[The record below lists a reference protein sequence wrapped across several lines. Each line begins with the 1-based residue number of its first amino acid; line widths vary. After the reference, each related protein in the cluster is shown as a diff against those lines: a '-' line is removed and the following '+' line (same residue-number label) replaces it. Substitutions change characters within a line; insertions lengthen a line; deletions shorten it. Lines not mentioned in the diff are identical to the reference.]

1 MTLSASWRRTFG
13 VLACVA
19 LLASCSAG
27 DDDDAAGQDGTGD
40 DDAIDDD
47 GSPLDDDSSFP
58 CANDDACPVEQVC
71 RDGAC
76 RDPIYPGINPI
87 AYRQVT
93 ADDPDENMIVNGRLI
108 RPAGDSVRLGTFPTR
123 MAIHPGGDVIAV
135 NENGFGTV
143 TDPDDWE
150 AKRHMLRILDAE
162 TLDVLRTIPMPGRS
176 MYIGLRYSSNGARL
190 YVSGGQDESI
200 HVFDTTDPT
209 DPAFERSIAA
219 PGCYTA
225 DMAIDEVENILY
237 VSCDPTSQVMTL
249 DLDTD
254 LVLSTRAMGLR
265 PYMLALS
272 PDRSRLFISNWASIH
287 QKSVGDPVHVIDTAS
302 GELIDSVHVGLGPE
316 GMVFS
321 ADGQSLYVVCNRS
334 DEIAEIDIASLQ
346 VLRKIPLHDGAEAL
360 TGLSPT
366 FAVLA
371 PDGHT
376 LYVAGAGENQ
386 ITVVDLVAGEV
397 AGRIPTEWYPLD
409 VALSSNGE
417 TIYVLN
423 GKGRGDGPTDYEG
436 EGFPSEDRGQV
447 GRQLFGSIFRIDTP
461 DGVELDDYTRIVEE
475 NNTRQSLYFDFTQGN
490 DTPVPSPGEQRESPI
505 KHVFLILKENF
516 SFDCAYG
523 DFEPVNGRADYTL
536 WDETIV
542 PNQRKLAREFT
553 ILDNFYA
560 DAESSVDGHQWAVA
574 GIEPDF
580 MEKSWVLNYAGYGVP
595 SSVASLSPGAMPES
609 LLFLPHLIEHG
620 FFIRA
625 YGGFDNF
632 GLQSVNRY
640 RQNIAL
646 WYPQF
651 ITQNFKDEDR
661 ARIFVKEFE
670 SRVESGTVPTLS
682 FIYLPNNHAFGLSI
696 GDLTPQ
702 SWIADNDVAVGMV
715 VDAISKSPVWRQSL
729 IIVFEDDSQ
738 HGFDHVDQHRA
749 PVLAIGPW
757 VKRGYVS
764 SVAYSMPNIH
774 KTVELILGVGPMH
787 RFDGLATGMY
797 DLFAAKK
804 DITPFDHVERQ
815 YPDTVFEGP
824 KSALTDL
831 SAQLDW
837 ADIDRNPQ
845 AAELYWRY
853 VRGTDP
859 PARKPTFRIVDD
871 D

>member
-1 MTLSASWRRTFG
+1 MSAFRFVRHLMVF
-13 VLACVA
+13 VVFFAC
-19 LLASCSAG
+19 LASCA
-27 DDDDAAGQDGTGD
+27 DDDDDDDSGSAGTTDDDTATD
-40 DDAIDDD
+40 DDASIDDD
-47 GSPLDDDSSFP
+47 TYP
-58 CANDDACPVEQVC
+58 CPNDDACSADQVC

-76 RDPIYPGINPI
+76 RDPIYPAINPI

-108 RPAGDSVRLGTFPTR
+108 RPAGESVLLGTFPTR
-123 MAIHPGGDVIAV
+123 MAVHPSGNVIAV

-150 AKRHMLRILDAE
+150 DKRHLLRILDSE
-162 TLDVLRTIPMPGRS
+162 TLDVLRTVPMPGRS
-176 MYIGLRYSSNGARL
+176 MYIGLRYSSDGGLL
-190 YVSGGQDESI
+190 YVSGGQDESV
-200 HVFDTTDPT
+200 HVFDSTNPT
-209 DPAFERSIAA
+209 DPEFERSIAT
-219 PGCYTA
+219 PGCYSA
-225 DMAIDEVENILY
+225 DLAIDESENILY
-237 VSCDPTSQVMTL
+237 VSCDPTSQIMTV

-254 LVLSTRAMGLR
+254 LVVDTRAMGLR

-272 PDRSRLFISNWASIH
+272 PDGSRLFVGNWASIH
-287 QKSVGDPVHVIDTAS
+287 QKTVGDPVHVIDTAS
-302 GELIDSVHVGLGPE
+302 GELIESVHVGLGPE

-334 DEIAEIDIASLQ
+334 DEVAEIDVATLQ
-346 VLRKIPLHDGAEAL
+346 VIRTIPLYEGAGNL

-366 FAVLA
+366 FAALS
-371 PDGHT
+371 PDGDT
-376 LYVAGAGENQ
+376 LYVSGAGDNAIVQ
-386 ITVVDLVAGEV
+386 VDLPSGEV

-409 VALSSNGE
+409 VAISPDGE
-417 TIYVLN
+417 SIYVLN
-423 GKGRGDGPTDYEG
+423 GKGRGDGPTEYEG
-436 EGFPSEDRGQV
+436 EGFPSENRDQI
-447 GRQLFGSIFRIDTP
+447 GRQLFGSIFQIPVP
-461 DGVELDDYTRIVEE
+461 DASTLAEYTQAVRD
-475 NNTRQSLYFDFTQGN
+475 NNTRQSLYFDFSNGN
-490 DTPVPSPGEQRESPI
+490 DTPVPSPGEPRESPI
-505 KHVFLILKENF
+505 KYVFLILKENF

-542 PNQRKLAREFT
+542 PNQRRLAREFT

-560 DAESSVDGHQWAVA
+560 DAESSVDGHQWAAA

-580 MEKSWVLNYAGYGVP
+580 MEKSWVLNYAGYGLP
-595 SSVASLSPGAMPES
+595 SSVTSLSPGAMPES
-609 LLFLPHLIEHG
+609 LLFLPHLIENG
-620 FFIRA
+620 LFVRA

-640 RQNIAL
+640 RRNIAL

-661 ARIFVKEFE
+661 ARIFIKEFE

-682 FIYLPNNHAFGLSI
+682 YIYLPNNHAFGLSI
-696 GDLTPQ
+696 GALTPQ

-715 VDAISKSPVWRQSL
+715 VDAISRSPVWHQSL

-738 HGFDHVDQHRA
+738 HGFDHVDQHRS

-774 KTVELILGVGPMH
+774 KTVELILGVDPMH

-797 DLFAAKK
+797 DLFVARK
-804 DITPFDHVERQ
+804 DTTPFDHVERQ

-831 SAQLDW
+831 SSQLDW
-837 ADIDRNPQ
+837 ADIDRNPR
-845 AAELYWRY
+845 AAELFWRY

-859 PARKPTFRIVDD
+859 PTRKATFRVVDD